1 MWLVGRVP
9 LGDFAVV
16 HLNVVYLDDCCG
28 RCGVAALRRCGV
40 AALRRCGGGAA
51 PVGARVWRGA
61 SVGAREGARKC
72 VSFCDF

>member
-40 AALRRCGGGAA
+40 AALRRCGGGA
-51 PVGARVWRGA
+51 GG
-61 SVGAREGARKC
+61 REGLARG
-72 VSFCDF
+72 VSGSAGGSA